1 MNEPLNKELYS
12 LLFMCSISLQFLNIT
27 YMPIFYIKI
36 QKFIIKNKFLILS
49 SNFLEYYDFS

>member
-1 MNEPLNKELYS
+1 MIVLNKELYS
-12 LLFMCSISLQFLNIT
+12 LLFMCFISLQFLNIT

-36 QKFIIKNKFLILS
+36 QKFIIKNKCLIPS